1 MLLYL
6 SESDKFTF
14 EPFRMGIML
23 AQINDVGDQVNKS
36 TYPWY
41 IIDVY
46 NMPKY

>member
-14 EPFRMGIML
+14 EPFGMGIML
-23 AQINDVGDQVNKS
+23 AQINDVGQN
-36 TYPWY
+36 PWY

-46 NMPKY
+46 NMPKN